1 MRKSIPIRASW
12 PLRALVTVFVAAFMC
27 IDLAAEEP
35 ASPPRPWR
43 PLPAVPPR
51 GPFFGGQAFPNPI
64 PVPMP
69 MPIPV
74 PNPNP
79 FPFPLQPQYPFQLPN
94 GLPPGSFELGATGS
108 TDRCLVIASG
118 NDPGSIKTADTAI
131 DSGIFAR
138 PKVHGLPI
146 QPPRWVPGRLRRNI
160 DADPLMTRSS
170 GQCPRVCWSCCWLED
185 RRRAGSRYRR
195 SGRGRGARRDAREA
209 LGQGNLHRRRRTG
222 SATARSCSPTSAT
235 GSCGT
240 TP

>member
-1 MRKSIPIRASW
+1 MTYLAEVDGRIIVIEGVPARVSLLTGERLYAPETVERIQAIVRGELPPTHRLDSGVRVLTSDRLRERTTMRKSIPIRASW
-12 PLRALVTVFVAAFMC
+12 PLRALVTVVVAAVLC
-27 IDLAAEEP
+27 VDLAAMEP
-35 ASPPRPWR
+35 PPPPRPWR

-51 GPFFGGQAFPNPI
+51 GPFFGGQAVPNPI

-79 FPFPLQPQYPFQLPN
+79 FPFPLQPQYQFQLPN
-94 GLPPGSFELGATGS
+94 GLPPGSLGLGAAGS

-146 QPPRWVPGRLRRNI
+146 QPPRWVPGRLRR
-160 DADPLMTRSS
+160 
-170 GQCPRVCWSCCWLED
+170 
-185 RRRAGSRYRR
+185 
-195 SGRGRGARRDAREA
+195 
-209 LGQGNLHRRRRTG
+209 
-222 SATARSCSPTSAT
+222 
-235 GSCGT
+235 
-240 TP
+240 